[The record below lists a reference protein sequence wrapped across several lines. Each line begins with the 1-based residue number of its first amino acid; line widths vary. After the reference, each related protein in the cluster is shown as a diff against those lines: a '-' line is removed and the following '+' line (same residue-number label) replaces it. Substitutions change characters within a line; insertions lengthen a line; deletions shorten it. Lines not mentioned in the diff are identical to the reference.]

1 MRKSERFFLIQFQV
15 QQTGHRRALAYVGSG
30 RFSGIGFV
38 CLGLC
43 VLLWCKESVYLPV
56 VNAQEFVCSCGHVD
70 VVRLSLGALFIHEGV
85 NRVVLR

>member
-1 MRKSERFFLIQFQV
+1 MRKSGNIFLKKLYV

-38 CLGLC
+38 CLGLY

-56 VNAQEFVCSCGHVD
+56 VDAQEFVSTGDGSVCW
-70 VVRLSLGALFIHEGV
+70 LKYF
-85 NRVVLR
+85 

>member
-1 MRKSERFFLIQFQV
+1 MRKSGKIFLKKLYV

-56 VNAQEFVCSCGHVD
+56 VDAQEFVCASGHVSTGD
-70 VVRLSLGALFIHEGV
+70 GSVC
-85 NRVVLR
+85 